1 MYYILS
7 FEVVGSAWLRNAKYN
22 IDMQTMEHMLVDVGM
37 QRSQGGIFII
47 T

>member
-22 IDMQTMEHMLVDVGM
+22 IDMQNHGTYAC
-37 QRSQGGIFII
+37 
-47 T
+47 